1 MVEVN
6 DSTAITIPIRNL
18 IAMII
23 ASSVATMAYF
33 SIQERLN
40 VLEHSLDKSQM
51 EIQQNNEFRI
61 KWPRGELGS
70 LPADARQD
78 MLIEGVERDVEDLRK
93 IQDQVQALTIRLG
106 TIEALRTAEG
116 IPQQAQNDW
125 KKRIN

>member
-33 SIQERLN
+33 SMQERLN
-40 VLEHSLDKSQM
+40 TLEHSLDKSQM
-51 EIQQNNEFRI
+51 EIQLNNEFRI
-61 KWPRGELGS
+61 KWPRGALGS

-78 MLIEGVERDVEDLRK
+78 MLIEGVERDVEDLRQ
-93 IQDQVQALTIRLG
+93 IQEQVQELTIRLG
-106 TIEALRTAEG
+106 TLEAVRDAAAKEM
-116 IPQQAQNDW
+116 N
-125 KKRIN
+125 NNE

>member
-6 DSTAITIPIRNL
+6 DATAVTIPIRNL
-18 IAMII
+18 IGMII
-23 ASSVATMAYF
+23 ATSIATMAYF
-33 SIQERLN
+33 SVQERLN

-51 EIQQNNEFRI
+51 EITQNNEFRI

-78 MLIEGVERDVEDLRK
+78 MLIESVERDVQDLRQ
-93 IQDQVQALTIRLG
+93 IQAQVHALTIRLG

-116 IPQQAQNDW
+116 TPQQAQND
-125 KKRIN
+125 

>member
-23 ASSVATMAYF
+23 ATSVATMAYF
-33 SIQERLN
+33 SVQERLN

-51 EIQQNNEFRI
+51 EISQNNEFRI

-78 MLIEGVERDVEDLRK
+78 MLIEGVERDVEDLRQ
-93 IQDQVQALTIRLG
+93 IQEQVQALTIRLG

-116 IPQQAQNDW
+116 IPQQAQND
-125 KKRIN
+125 

>member
-33 SIQERLN
+33 SMQERLN
-40 VLEHSLDKSQM
+40 TLEHSLDKSQM
-51 EIQQNNEFRI
+51 EIKLNNEFRI
-61 KWPRGELGS
+61 KWPRGSLGS

-78 MLIEGVERDVEDLRK
+78 MLIEGVERDIQDLRQ
-93 IQDQVQALTIRLG
+93 IQEQVQELTIRLG
-106 TIEALRTAEG
+106 TLEAVRDAASKDISNNE
-116 IPQQAQNDW
+116 
-125 KKRIN
+125 

>member
-33 SIQERLN
+33 SVQERLN

-51 EIQQNNEFRI
+51 AIQQNHEFRI

-78 MLIEGVERDVEDLRK
+78 MLIEGVERDVQDLRQ
-93 IQDQVQALTIRLG
+93 IQDQVQVLTIRLG

-116 IPQQAQNDW
+116 IPQQAQND
-125 KKRIN
+125 

>member
-23 ASSVATMAYF
+23 GTSVATMAYF
-33 SIQERLN
+33 SVQERLN

-78 MLIEGVERDVEDLRK
+78 MLIEGVERDVEDLRQ
-93 IQDQVQALTIRLG
+93 IQEQVQALTIRLG
-106 TIEALRTAEG
+106 TIEALRIAEG
-116 IPQQAQNDW
+116 IPQQAQND
-125 KKRIN
+125 